1 MLLVIIRR
9 MFHKVMYC
17 CVCTCR
23 GAADMDD
30 DDLEGFL
37 AGGLNMQVG
46 DKWGQ
51 SGTYITVMFILC
63 GEEGSFY
70 LPPGGA
76 CRIGRLGGGHDF
88 GIYFIGQSSV
98 LYVCA

>member
-1 MLLVIIRR
+1 
-9 MFHKVMYC
+9 
-17 CVCTCR
+17 
-23 GAADMDD
+23 MDD

-76 CRIGRLGGGHDF
+76 CRIGRFGGGM
-88 GIYFIGQSSV
+88 ILEYISLASQVYCTYV
-98 LYVCA
+98 LEQA